1 MKKIKIILAGLFILF
16 LSQGILA
23 QQAGPPDP
31 PGSHGS
37 ENDQLPGGSAPVG
50 NGLFVLL
57 GLGIA
62 YGGGKTYFLIK
73 K

>member
-16 LSQGILA
+16 LSAGIMA
-23 QQAGPPDP
+23 QQTEPPDP
-31 PGSHGS
+31 PGGHGS
-37 ENDQLPGGSAPVG
+37 GNDQPPGGSAPVG

-62 YGGGKTYFLIK
+62 YGGGKTYLLIK